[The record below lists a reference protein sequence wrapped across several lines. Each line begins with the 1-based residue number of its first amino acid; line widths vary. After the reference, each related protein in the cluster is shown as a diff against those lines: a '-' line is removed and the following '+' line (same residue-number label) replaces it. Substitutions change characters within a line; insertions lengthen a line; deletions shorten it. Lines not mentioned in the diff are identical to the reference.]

1 MANRLS
7 DLLAKKA
14 ELEQQIIDIQREE
27 RASAIAQVKALMS
40 QHGLSLADLGTRTV
54 AAPAKGASP
63 KGLAGSKVPA
73 KYRDPA
79 TGQTW
84 SGRGLHPKWL
94 KAALA
99 DGAKLSDFAL

>member
-14 ELEQQIIDIQREE
+14 ELEQQIIDLQREE
-27 RASAIAQVKALMS
+27 RASAIAQVKSLMS
-40 QHGLSLADLGTRTV
+40 QHGLTLADLGTRAPV
-54 AAPAKGASP
+54 APAKSRTGA
-63 KGLAGSKVPA
+63 KVPA

-79 TGQTW
+79 SGQTW

-94 KAALA
+94 KQALA
-99 DGAKLSDFAL
+99 EGAKLADFAL

>member
-27 RASAIAQVKALMS
+27 RSSAIAQVKALMA
-40 QHGLSLADLGTRTV
+40 QHGLTLADLGTRAPA
-54 AAPAKGASP
+54 AAPKPRSG
-63 KGLAGSKVPA
+63 GKVPA

-79 TGQTW
+79 TGQSW
-84 SGRGLHPKWL
+84 SGRGLHPTWL
-94 KAALA
+94 KQALA
-99 DGAKLSDFAL
+99 GGAKLTDYLI

>member
-1 MANRLS
+1 MASRLN

-14 ELEQQIIDIQREE
+14 ELEQQIIELQREE
-27 RASAIAQVKALMS
+27 RASAIAQVKALMA
-40 QHGLSLADLGTRTV
+40 QHGLTLADLSARS
-54 AAPAKGASP
+54 APAPAKA
-63 KGLAGSKVPA
+63 KGGGKVPA

-94 KAALA
+94 KQALA
-99 DGAKLSDFAL
+99 GGAQLGDFLI

>member
-27 RASAIAQVKALMS
+27 RSAAIAQVKSLMA
-40 QHGLSLADLGTRTV
+40 QHGLTLADLGTRAPV
-54 AAPAKGASP
+54 SPAKGRS
-63 KGLAGSKVPA
+63 GGKVPA

-79 TGQTW
+79 TGQSW

-94 KAALA
+94 KQALA
-99 DGAKLSDFAL
+99 DGAQLSDFAL

>member
-1 MANRLS
+1 MTSRLN

-14 ELEQQIIDIQREE
+14 EIEQQIIEIQREE
-27 RASAIAQVKALMS
+27 RASAIAQVKALMA
-40 QHGLSLADLGTRTV
+40 QHGLTLADLSTRST
-54 AAPAKGASP
+54 PATP
-63 KGLAGSKVPA
+63 KGRSGGKVPV

-94 KAALA
+94 KQALA
-99 DGAKLSDFAL
+99 SGAKLTDYLV

>member
-1 MANRLS
+1 MTNRLT

-27 RASAIAQVKALMS
+27 RSSAIAQVKALMS
-40 QHGLSLADLGTRTV
+40 QHGLSLADLTARAPTTATKGRSGGKV
-54 AAPAKGASP
+54 A
-63 KGLAGSKVPA
+63 A

-94 KAALA
+94 KQAMA
-99 DGAKLSDFAL
+99 DGANIGDFAL

>member
-14 ELEQQIIDIQREE
+14 ELEQQIIEMQRAE
-27 RASAIAQVKALMS
+27 RATAIAQIKDLMG
-40 QHGLSLADLGTRTV
+40 QHGLTLADLGSR
-54 AAPAKGASP
+54 APAP
-63 KGLAGSKVPA
+63 TAGKARAGGGKVPA

-99 DGAKLSDFAL
+99 GGAKLSDYAL

>member
-7 DLLAKKA
+7 ELLAKKA

-27 RASAIAQVKALMS
+27 RASAIAQVKSLMA
-40 QHGLSLADLGTRTV
+40 QHGLTLADLASR
-54 AAPAKGASP
+54 PATPSTAKP
-63 KGLAGSKVPA
+63 KAGGKVPA

-84 SGRGLHPKWL
+84 SGRGLHPKWMRQ
-94 KAALA
+94 ALA
-99 DGAKLSDFAL
+99 DGAKLTDFTI

>member
-7 DLLAKKA
+7 ELLAKKA

-27 RASAIAQVKALMS
+27 RTSAIAQVKALMA
-40 QHGLSLADLGTRTV
+40 QHGLTLADLGTR
-54 AAPAKGASP
+54 APNPVAKGRS
-63 KGLAGSKVPA
+63 GGKVPA

-79 TGQTW
+79 TGQAW

-94 KAALA
+94 KQALA
-99 DGAKLSDFAL
+99 EGAKLSDFAV

>member
-1 MANRLS
+1 MAHRLS

-14 ELEQQIIDIQREE
+14 ELEQQIIEIQRAE
-27 RASAIAQVKALMS
+27 RSAAISQVRDLMS
-40 QHGLSLADLGTRTV
+40 QHGLSLADLSARAPTATAKTRT
-54 AAPAKGASP
+54 GA
-63 KGLAGSKVPA
+63 KVPA

-94 KAALA
+94 KAAMA
-99 DGAKLSDFAL
+99 TGAQLSDFAV

>member
-1 MANRLS
+1 MANRLT

-27 RASAIAQVKALMS
+27 RTSAIAQVKALMS
-40 QHGLSLADLGTRTV
+40 QHGLSLADLTAR
-54 AAPAKGASP
+54 APASAP
-63 KGLAGSKVPA
+63 KGRSGGKVAA

-94 KAALA
+94 KQAMTN
-99 DGAKLSDFAL
+99 GAKIGDFAL